1 MTREEATLVLDYSR
15 PNTPS
20 NDRQFYD
27 DEDLNNAL
35 NMAIEALEQKPSNDA
50 VSLASVYEI
59 MGNLMAI
66 PYDLD
71 RNITEQDVSESMDEI
86 RALPLVTPTH
96 KKGHWIES
104 NYEHMN
110 GHRIRQWYCSEC
122 GGIHHDKETGE
133 WREVFDF
140 RYAYC
145 PLCGA
150 EMEGEE

>member
-66 PYDLD
+66 PYNFD

-96 KKGHWIES
+96 KKSRWILIDEES
-104 NYEHMN
+104 NTWQCL
-110 GHRIRQWYCSEC
+110 RC
-122 GGIHHDKETGE
+122 KELGKDDYWQLNSGTPA
-133 WREVFDF
+133 DNKMD
-140 RYAYC
+140 YC
-145 PLCGA
+145 PNCGA